1 MTVTNSYSAMLKIGN
16 LEIRPP
22 LVLGPMAG
30 FTTLAFRLLCHKAGA
45 GLVVSEMISAKA
57 LQYGSTKT
65 PPLMQTC
72 DQERPVALQIFGG
85 EPDSMADAA
94 RLCVEHGADIVDINM
109 GCTVPKVRRAQ
120 SGVGLMCDAERAV
133 DVAAAVVRAVPV
145 PVTVKYR
152 SGLVVGDDSYLELGR
167 RLQDVGV
174 AALTLHAR
182 PASAYFRGHADW
194 TKIARLVE
202 AVEIPVIGNGDV
214 HTPERAAE
222 MLGQTGCAGVMI
234 ARAALGKPWIFRQAS
249 ALLAVRPTFLS
260 GEGEPDKSVGRTAD
274 EVWETT
280 GRERLAVALCQAQ
293 MLALATDD
301 LSAARQMRSQMAF
314 YTHGLPNASAVRQRC
329 HKMRSVAELAQIVFD
344 YLTEAQDDEV

>member
-1 MTVTNSYSAMLKIGN
+1 MLKIGN
-16 LEIRPP
+16 LEITPP

-30 FTTLAFRLLCHKAGA
+30 YTSAAFRLLCHNAGA

-65 PPLMQTC
+65 PPLMETL
-72 DQERPVALQIFGG
+72 DRERPVALQIFGG

-94 RLCVEHGADIVDINM
+94 RLCVEKGADVVDINM

-120 SGVGLMCDAERAV
+120 SGVGLMCDPDRAV
-133 DVAAAVVRAVPV
+133 EVAAAVVQAVAI
-145 PVTVKYR
+145 PVTVKFR
-152 SGLVVGDDSYLELGR
+152 SGLVVGDDSFLELGR
-167 RLQDVGV
+167 RLQDAGV

-194 TKIARLVE
+194 SKIARLVE
-202 AVEIPVIGNGDV
+202 TVGIPVIGNGDV
-214 HTPERAAE
+214 TSAE
-222 MLGQTGCAGVMI
+222 LARQMLEQTGCAGVMI
-234 ARAALGKPWIFRQAS
+234 ARAALGKPWLFGQAKES
-249 ALLAVRPTFLS
+249 IRPTFLS
-260 GEGEPDKSVGRTAD
+260 GSDRPDRDVGRTVDTDWQPTA
-274 EVWETT
+274 
-280 GRERLAVALCQAQ
+280 RERFAIALCQAQ

-329 HKMRSVAELAQIVFD
+329 HNMRSVGELAEIIFD
-344 YLTEAQDDEV
+344 YLANEPESQADLVRE

>member
-1 MTVTNSYSAMLKIGN
+1 MLKIGN
-16 LEIRPP
+16 LEINPP

-45 GLVVSEMISAKA
+45 GLVVSEMVSAKA

-85 EPDSMADAA
+85 EPESMADAA

-120 SGVGLMCDAERAV
+120 SGVGLMCEPNRAV
-133 DVAAAVVRAVPV
+133 EVAAAVVRAVPV

-152 SGLVVGDDSYLELGR
+152 SGMVVGDESYLELGR

-202 AVEIPVIGNGDV
+202 TVDIPVIGNGDV
-214 HTPERAAE
+214 GTPERAVE
-222 MLGQTGCAGVMI
+222 MLEQTGCAGVMI
-234 ARAALGKPWIFRQAS
+234 ARAALGKPWIFRQVS
-249 ALLAVRPTFLS
+249 ALLAVRPTLLS
-260 GEGEPDKSVGRTAD
+260 GTNEPDKSVGRTRED
-274 EVWETT
+274 VIWEPT

-329 HKMRSVAELAQIVFD
+329 HKMRSVAELAEIVLE
-344 YLTEAQDDEV
+344 YLAELDDEV

>member
-1 MTVTNSYSAMLKIGN
+1 MLKIGP
-16 LEIRPP
+16 LEIDPP

-30 FTTLAFRLLCHKAGA
+30 YTTLAFRLLCHNAGA

-72 DQERPVALQIFGG
+72 EQEQPVALQIFGG

-94 RLCVEHGADIVDINM
+94 RLCVDQGAAIVDLNM

-120 SGVGLMCDAERAV
+120 SGAGLMCDPDRAV
-133 DVAAAVVRAVPV
+133 AVAAAVARAVPV

-167 RLQDVGV
+167 RLQDAGV

-202 AVEIPVIGNGDV
+202 TVSLPVIGNGDV
-214 HTPERAAE
+214 NTPERAVQ
-222 MLGQTGCAGVMI
+222 MLAQTGCAGVMI
-234 ARAALGKPWIFRQAS
+234 ARAALGKPWIFRQAA
-249 ALLAVRPTFLS
+249 ALVGGATDPDAWQPT
-260 GEGEPDKSVGRTAD
+260 A
-274 EVWETT
+274 
-280 GRERLAVALCQAQ
+280 RERFAVALCQAQ
-293 MLALATDD
+293 MIALATDD
-301 LSAARQMRSQMAF
+301 LSAARQMRGQMPF
-314 YTHGLPNASAVRQRC
+314 YTHGLPGASALRQRC
-329 HKMRSVAELAQIVFD
+329 HNLRSVAELAEIIFD
-344 YLTEAQDDEV
+344 YLREANDEL

>member
-1 MTVTNSYSAMLKIGN
+1 MLKIGN
-16 LEIRPP
+16 LEISPP

-30 FTTLAFRLLCHKAGA
+30 YTTPAFRLLCHNAGA

-65 PPLMQTC
+65 PPLMETL
-72 DQERPVALQIFGG
+72 DRERPVALQIFGG
-85 EPDSMADAA
+85 EADSMADAA
-94 RLCVEHGADIVDINM
+94 RLCVEKGADIVDINM

-120 SGVGLMCDAERAV
+120 SGVGLMCDPDRAV
-133 DVAAAVVRAVPV
+133 EVAAAVVKAVPI
-145 PVTVKYR
+145 PVTVKFR
-152 SGLVVGDDSYLELGR
+152 SGLVVGDDSFLELGR

-194 TKIARLVE
+194 TKIARLVQ
-202 AVEIPVIGNGDV
+202 AVDIPVIGNGDV
-214 HTPERAAE
+214 TSGQLATE
-222 MLGQTGCAGVMI
+222 MLQQTGCAGVMI
-234 ARAALGKPWIFRQAS
+234 ARAALGKPWLFGQAKA
-249 ALLAVRPTFLS
+249 ALEEPVRPTLLS
-260 GEGEPDKSVGRTAD
+260 GSLRPDKSVGRTDGSGWQPTA
-274 EVWETT
+274 
-280 GRERLAVALCQAQ
+280 RERFAIALCQAQ

-329 HKMRSVAELAQIVFD
+329 HNMKSVGELAEIVFD
-344 YLTEAQDDEV
+344 YLKEAHAEA

>member
-1 MTVTNSYSAMLKIGN
+1 MLRIGN
-16 LEIRPP
+16 LEINPP

-30 FTTLAFRLLCHKAGA
+30 YTTLAFRLLCHRAGA

-94 RLCVEHGADIVDINM
+94 RLCVEHGADSIDINM

-120 SGVGLMCDAERAV
+120 SGVGLMCDPDRAV
-133 DVAAAVVRAVPV
+133 EVAAAVVRAVPI
-145 PVTVKYR
+145 PVTVKFR
-152 SGLVVGDDSYLELGR
+152 SGLVVGDEGYLELGR
-167 RLQDVGV
+167 RLQDAGV

-202 AVEIPVIGNGDV
+202 AVDIPVIGNGDV
-214 HTPERAAE
+214 TTPQRAVE
-222 MLGQTGCAGVMI
+222 MLEQTGCGGVMI
-234 ARAALGKPWIFRQAS
+234 ARAALGKPWIFRQAK
-249 ALLAVRPTFLS
+249 ALLAVRPTLLS
-260 GEGEPDKSVGRTAD
+260 GAERPDKSVGPTTEAD
-274 EVWETT
+274 CPRAAWEPT
-280 GRERLAVALCQAQ
+280 GRERLAIALCQAQ

-329 HKMRSVAELAQIVFD
+329 HRMRSVAELAEIVLE
-344 YLTEAQDDEV
+344 YLAEANDEV

>member
-1 MTVTNSYSAMLKIGN
+1 MLKIGN
-16 LEIRPP
+16 LEINPP

-30 FTTLAFRLLCHKAGA
+30 YTALSFRLLCHKAGA

-94 RLCVEHGADIVDINM
+94 RLCVEHGADIIDINM

-120 SGVGLMCDAERAV
+120 SGVGLMCDPDRAV
-133 DVAAAVVRAVPV
+133 AVAAAIVQAVPI
-145 PVTVKYR
+145 PVTVKFR
-152 SGLVVGDDSYLELGR
+152 SGLVVGDEGYLELGR

-202 AVEIPVIGNGDV
+202 AVDVPVIGNGDV
-214 HTPERAAE
+214 TTPERVVE
-222 MLGQTGCAGVMI
+222 MLEQTGCAGVMI
-234 ARAALGKPWIFRQAS
+234 ARAALGKPWIFRQAKT
-249 ALLAVRPTFLS
+249 LLQTVGGSRRPEEEAASLEVHPA
-260 GEGEPDKSVGRTAD
+260 GETEEPS
-274 EVWETT
+274 WEPT
-280 GRERLAVALCQAQ
+280 GRDRLAIAICQAQ
-293 MLALATDD
+293 MLALTTDD

-314 YTHGLPNASAVRQRC
+314 YTHGLPNASAVRQQC
-329 HKMRSVAELAQIVFD
+329 HKMRSVAELAEIVLE
-344 YLTEAQDDEV
+344 YLREANDEV

>member
-1 MTVTNSYSAMLKIGN
+1 MLKIGN
-16 LEIRPP
+16 LEINPP

-30 FTTLAFRLLCHKAGA
+30 YTTLAFRLLCHKAGA

-94 RLCVEHGADIVDINM
+94 RLCVQHGADLIDINM

-120 SGVGLMCDAERAV
+120 SGVGLMCDPDRAV
-133 DVAAAVVRAVPV
+133 EVAAAVVRAVPI
-145 PVTVKYR
+145 PVTVKFR
-152 SGLVVGDDSYLELGR
+152 SGLVVGDEGYLELGR

-202 AVEIPVIGNGDV
+202 AVDIPVIGNGDV
-214 HTPERAAE
+214 TTPERAVE
-222 MLGQTGCAGVMI
+222 MLEQTGCAGVMI
-234 ARAALGKPWIFRQAS
+234 GRAALGKPWIFRQAK
-249 ALLAVRPTFLS
+249 ALLQTAGGVSSPDRLQTEQSGLAAPPT
-260 GEGEPDKSVGRTAD
+260 GEMDTLWEP
-274 EVWETT
+274 T
-280 GRERLAVALCQAQ
+280 GRERLAIAICQAQ

-329 HKMRSVAELAQIVFD
+329 HKMRSVAELAEIVLE
-344 YLTEAQDDEV
+344 YLAEANDEV